1 MTDPY
6 LYQPDESQPD
16 PLRDMIDQL
25 NGAEAEELAEHL
37 RARRSPSDDPWSP
50 RQMRLLDELADA
62 LDARAEVAYGIAPV
76 LR

>member
-25 NGAEAEELAEHL
+25 DGPEAEELAEHL
-37 RARRSPSDDPWSP
+37 RELRSPSGDPWST
-50 RQMRLLDELADA
+50 RQMDLLDNLADR

>member
-16 PLRDMIDQL
+16 PLRDLIDHL
-25 NGAEAEELAEHL
+25 DGAEAEELAEHL
-37 RARRSPSDDPWSP
+37 RAWRSPSGDPWSP
-50 RQMRLLDELADA
+50 RQMQLLDSWADH